1 MEKEMAAHSR
11 EFHGQR
17 ILADCG
23 PWSLKEPDTTEWLT
37 RTMNSKVL
45 YKVLSILAI
54 TILLKFVS
62 V

>member
-23 PWSLKEPDTTEWLT
+23 PWGHKEPDTAE
-37 RTMNSKVL
+37 
-45 YKVLSILAI
+45 
-54 TILLKFVS
+54 
-62 V
+62 